1 MSSESSPDPIFAMID
16 LVDELVEGDRDNA
29 IRVLNEEIDR
39 VQFRFTVLS
48 ALRDSLLPESAEET
62 ELPLAEPDAGRS
74 AVDGDLET
82 QIIQYVSKH
91 GGSMPSDIARAIGVH
106 HTKIGRAVKRIER
119 AGQGRQT
126 GRIEAEL
133 VMATALTAVRS
144 STSIA
149 TSQPTRLVASWSNRD
164 TSTPI
169 R

>member
-16 LVDELVEGDRDNA
+16 LVDELVEG
-29 IRVLNEEIDR
+29 DR

-106 HTKIGRAVKRIER
+106 HTKIGRAVNASSALAKD
-119 AGQGRQT
+119 GK
-126 GRIEAEL
+126 L
-133 VMATALTAVRS
+133 VVL
-144 STSIA
+144 
-149 TSQPTRLVASWSNRD
+149 RLS
-164 TSTPI
+164 
-169 R
+169 